1 MLASDHPAA
10 RGRSKTMETK
20 SQATTILVVDDER
33 AYLQAVADVLHSRG
47 YGVLK
52 AGSAAEALEVLDVV
66 TPELIL
72 LDVMMPE
79 VDGLTLLRQ
88 LSDDPR
94 FLGVPIVM
102 ATAKTMPADR
112 WSAWERG
119 ASAYLPKPF
128 TYQEVTSLVE
138 YLLVPPEPVGA
149 PVNLVDRLAA
159 I

>member
-1 MLASDHPAA
+1 
-10 RGRSKTMETK
+10 MEAK
-20 SQATTILVVDDER
+20 SQTTTILVVDDER
-33 AYLQAVADVLHSRG
+33 ACRQAVADVLHSRV
-47 YGVLK
+47 YAVLK
-52 AGSAAEALEVLDVV
+52 AESAAEALEVLEVV
-66 TPELIL
+66 TPELIM

-79 VDGLTLLRQ
+79 VDVLTRLRQ

-94 FLGVPIVM
+94 FLGVPIGM

-119 ASAYLPKPF
+119 ASAYRAKPYTF
-128 TYQEVTSLVE
+128 EEVTSLVNYMLAPSE
-138 YLLVPPEPVGA
+138 SDSA

>member
-1 MLASDHPAA
+1 
-10 RGRSKTMETK
+10 METK

-119 ASAYLPKPF
+119 ASAFLAKPYTF
-128 TYQEVTSLVE
+128 EEVTSLVNYMLAPSE
-138 YLLVPPEPVGA
+138 SDSA
-149 PVNLVDRLAA
+149 PVNLVDRLASV
-159 I
+159 

>member
-1 MLASDHPAA
+1 
-10 RGRSKTMETK
+10 MEAK
-20 SQATTILVVDDER
+20 SQTTTILVVDDER
-33 AYLQAVADVLHSRG
+33 ACRQAVADVLHSRV
-47 YGVLK
+47 YAVLK
-52 AGSAAEALEVLDVV
+52 AESAAEALEVLDVV

-94 FLGVPIVM
+94 FVGAPIGM
-102 ATAKTMPADR
+102 ATARTMPADR

-119 ASAYLPKPF
+119 ASAFLAKPF
-128 TYQEVTSLVE
+128 TYQEVNALVE
-138 YLLVPPEPVGA
+138 YLLVQPEPAGA
-149 PVNLVDRLAA
+149 LVNLVDRLTA